1 MTKLFQV
8 RFFSLFSKGNI
19 NVFPLKIKRNF
30 ETFSNSLNM
39 NELKCN
45 KHLPTTSEDFKR
57 TNEKIYINAFVVKL
71 LCHVH
76 LCDPMDYTARQASLS
91 ITSSQSLLKLMSIK
105 LVMPSNHL
113 ILCLSLLLPSI
124 FTSIGVFSSESVLH
138 IRWPNYWSFSFSIS
152 PSSEYSGL
160 ISLRMDW
167 FDLLAVQGT
176 LKSLQHHS
184 SKASVLR
191 RSAFFMVQLAHLYR
205 TTGKTIAL
213 TIQIFVGKVMSLHV
227 NTLLN
232 IQK

>member
-113 ILCLSLLLPSI
+113 ILCHPLLLLPSI
-124 FTSIGVFSSESVLH
+124 FH
-138 IRWPNYWSFSFSIS
+138 RIR
-152 PSSEYSGL
+152 
-160 ISLRMDW
+160 
-167 FDLLAVQGT
+167 
-176 LKSLQHHS
+176 
-184 SKASVLR
+184 
-191 RSAFFMVQLAHLYR
+191 
-205 TTGKTIAL
+205 
-213 TIQIFVGKVMSLHV
+213 IFPMR
-227 NTLLN
+227 
-232 IQK
+232 

>member
-76 LCDPMDYTARQASLS
+76 LCDPMD
-91 ITSSQSLLKLMSIK
+91 
-105 LVMPSNHL
+105 
-113 ILCLSLLLPSI
+113 
-124 FTSIGVFSSESVLH
+124 
-138 IRWPNYWSFSFSIS
+138 
-152 PSSEYSGL
+152 
-160 ISLRMDW
+160 
-167 FDLLAVQGT
+167 
-176 LKSLQHHS
+176 
-184 SKASVLR
+184 
-191 RSAFFMVQLAHLYR
+191 
-205 TTGKTIAL
+205 
-213 TIQIFVGKVMSLHV
+213 
-227 NTLLN
+227 
-232 IQK
+232 